1 MNLNTMSRFRSVS
14 YTVSSQPSHDVIFA
28 IKLSSLLKRPAINSK
43 HHGITGTL
51 EIKKSY
57 LLRINT
63 GLGFR
68 FAKPIMWDGGV
79 LS

>member
-1 MNLNTMSRFRSVS
+1 MSRFMSVS
-14 YTVSSQPSHDVIFA
+14 YRVSSQHSHDVIFA
-28 IKLSSLLKRPAINSK
+28 IKSSQLLRSPAINSK

-51 EIKKSY
+51 ERKKLY

-63 GLGFR
+63 GLEFR
-68 FAKPIMWDGGV
+68 FSKCIMWDGGV